1 MTEDRFLGND
11 VAKQHVMI
19 SYRSL
24 DKDFVVKLKT
34 ELQKKEITPWVDEEQ
49 IKPGMKWRNEILNA
63 PRLCDACLVV
73 LSPEYL
79 ESEHCRMEVFI
90 ARSFGR
96 PIIPVMLRD
105 CFSSLDK
112 YDETQGLANLFMML
126 MFRLSSVG
134 LPITQE
140 EALKRVVEGV
150 SFALVGKPCKKDVY
164 ISYASKDADLATNIA
179 QLLETK
185 GISAWV
191 ATTGVYVGENWRD
204 AQVRAMMSA
213 SIHIIILDENM
224 VSSSFLR
231 TEILLSEARELETVT
246 VLPPRLLGNT
256 SEIRDLMDKLDRSD
270 KTYRRLTELQYFT
283 CEQGVGS
290 LIDRLYNFLTHK
302 LKSSNN
308 RGAAD

>member
-1 MTEDRFLGND
+1 MTEDHSLGND

-24 DKDFVVKLKT
+24 DKSFVTELKT
-34 ELQKKEITPWVDEEQ
+34 ELQREGIAPWVDEEQ

-63 PRLCDACLVV
+63 PRLCDACLLV

-126 MFRLSSVG
+126 MFRLSCVG

-150 SFALVGKPCKKDVY
+150 SFALIRKPCSKKDVY
-164 ISYASKDADLATNIA
+164 ISYASKDAELATNIA

-204 AQVRAMMSA
+204 AQVRAMMNA
-213 SIHIIILDENM
+213 SVHIIILDEDMMGSN
-224 VSSSFLR
+224 FLR

-246 VLPPRLLGNT
+246 VLPPRLHGNI
-256 SEIRDLMDKLDRSD
+256 SEIRNLMDKLDRSD
-270 KTYRRLTELQYFT
+270 RTYRRLTELQYFT
-283 CEQGVGS
+283 CEQGVDL
-290 LIDRLYNFLTHK
+290 LIDKLYNFLTHK
-302 LKSSNN
+302 LKTV
-308 RGAAD
+308 